1 MSAPKSTAA
10 KKARQASR
18 EQSAA
23 ERLRTEAEKLLG
35 KGLDL
40 SDLGGTLHGRNGSV
54 SLEVLHPLDWD
65 FDAQDRL
72 ETGDYAGFLQAVL
85 SAEEYEKA
93 RTVRPSNWQVLQWVT
108 GVDRAPAADESAS
121 SAAAEDLGES
131 PAS

>member
-1 MSAPKSTAA
+1 MSAPKSAA
-10 KKARQASR
+10 TKKARQATR

-23 ERLRTEAEKLLG
+23 DRLRSEAEKLLG

-40 SDLGGTLHGRNGSV
+40 SDLGGTLHGREGSV
-54 SLEVLHPLDWD
+54 QIEVLHPLDWD

-85 SAEEYEKA
+85 SREEYDKA
-93 RTVRPSNWQVLQWVT
+93 RAVRPSNWQVLQWVT
-108 GVDRAPAADESAS
+108 GVDRASSADGDEAADAS
-121 SAAAEDLGES
+121 EDLGES